1 VRIAIVY
8 VASRD
13 LSSLPDEAKA
23 MAKALDGAGHQV
35 ELADAGSD
43 AAPRLTGF
51 DYVIAGAEGRGL
63 GGKLPPRMAEY
74 LAQAGMLA
82 GKRSM
87 AFVAKTA
94 FGSEKALS
102 RLMAAMEAEG
112 MRVNC
117 AEIVSGAADAA
128 RAALSAPIE
137 RA

>member
-1 VRIAIVY
+1 MRVAIVY
-8 VASRD
+8 VKSRD
-13 LSSLPDEAKA
+13 SSPLPEEAKA

-35 ELADAGSD
+35 ELSDAASD

-51 DYVIAGAEGRGL
+51 DYVIAGAEGRGI
-63 GGKLPPRMAEY
+63 GGKLPPRLGEY
-74 LAQAGMLA
+74 LAQAGMIA

-94 FGSEKALS
+94 FGSERALA
-102 RLMAAMEAEG
+102 RLMSAMEAEG

-117 AEIVSGAADAA
+117 AEVVSGAADAA

-137 RA
+137 RY